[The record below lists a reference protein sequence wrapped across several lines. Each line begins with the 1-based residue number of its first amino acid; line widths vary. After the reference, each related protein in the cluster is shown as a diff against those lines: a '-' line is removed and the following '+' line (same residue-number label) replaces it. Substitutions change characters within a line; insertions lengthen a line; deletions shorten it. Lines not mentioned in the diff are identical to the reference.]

1 MSKRVKDPKRL
12 TIGKLLGGLVGYTA
26 ILLTIGPGFDWIW
39 KSFIQT
45 DEESATWA
53 VTILLGGVVFHLGYR
68 VCNYLIRVEKEEVER
83 CATAKKKLESKIL
96 KSRRSSKKSGRAK

>member
-1 MSKRVKDPKRL
+1 MSKRVKKPKRL
-12 TIGKLLGGLVGYTA
+12 TIGELLGNLVGYTA
-26 ILLTIGPGFDWIW
+26 ILLTIGTGSDWFW
-39 KSFIQT
+39 KNFVQA

-53 VTILLGGVVFHLGYR
+53 VTILLGGMVFHLGYR
-68 VCNYLIRVEKEEVER
+68 VCDYLIRVEKEEVER